1 MSVTADLLKEF
12 EPYVSSWELIPADGG
27 RFEVTVDGELVYSKL
42 ETGRH
47 TDSSELRP
55 LIKKSLTK

>member
-1 MSVTADLLKEF
+1 VSVTTDLIKEF
-12 EPYVSSWELIPADGG
+12 ESKITSWELIPSGGG

-47 TDSSELRP
+47 TDSDELRG
-55 LIKKSLTK
+55 LLKKKL

>member
-12 EPYVSSWELIPADGG
+12 EPYVSSWELIPAGGG
-27 RFEVTVDGELVYSKL
+27 RFEVAVDGELVYSKL

-47 TDSSELRP
+47 TDSKELRP
-55 LIKKSLTK
+55 LIKAKLT

>member
-1 MSVTADLLKEF
+1 MADLLKEF

-55 LIKKSLTK
+55 LIKKKLE

>member
-1 MSVTADLLKEF
+1 MSVTTDLIKEF
-12 EPYVSSWELIPADGG
+12 ESKITSWELIPSGGG

-47 TDSSELRP
+47 TDSDELRG
-55 LIKKSLTK
+55 LLKKKL

>member
-1 MSVTADLLKEF
+1 VSVTTDLLKEF

-27 RFEVTVDGELVYSKL
+27 RFEVSVDGELVYSKL

-47 TDSSELRP
+47 TDSAELRP
-55 LIKKSLTK
+55 LIESKLK

>member
-1 MSVTADLLKEF
+1 MSVTVDLLKEF
-12 EPYVSSWELIPADGG
+12 EPYVSSWELIPADDG
-27 RFEVTVDGELVYSKL
+27 RFEVAVDGELVYSKL

-55 LIKKSLTK
+55 LIKAKL

>member
-1 MSVTADLLKEF
+1 MSVTTDLLKEF
-12 EPYVSSWELIPADGG
+12 EPYVSSWELIPGDSG

-47 TDSSELRP
+47 TDSDELRRLLAP
-55 LIKKSLTK
+55 KLK